1 MPCTAPAMYSVHIT
15 FLPRHCG
22 GAADM
27 VLPMGVAALVGL
39 CPYTPPHV
47 ISFPGAFPRPFPS
60 SWA

>member
-1 MPCTAPAMYSVHIT
+1 MYSVHIT

-39 CPYTPPHV
+39 CPFTPPHV